1 MWKAIAHLLSSDL
14 LSGTLCN
21 AELLITP
28 LNALGFG
35 GVNDSAIVDYEMVKT
50 ALTIRGQKEYS
61 RAYRD
66 LNIEGGGS
74 NILVARVGIQKE
86 RGGKR
91 VTEVGCFSSVAQ
103 GLEAEVVE
111 RTNSTRGMTLP
122 EDIQNDLIEFLVD
135 KPWNKQFAKPKKR
148 QPMPASNTTTAT
160 NALAADGARRQH
172 TVTTA
177 RQRGSTTT
185 QSTSRSLNGE

>member
-50 ALTIRGQKEYS
+50 ALTIRGQKEYN

-91 VTEVGCFSSVAQ
+91 VTEVGCFSSVAE
-103 GLEAEVVE
+103 GLEVEVVE

-122 EDIQNDLIEFLVD
+122 EDIQNDLIEFLISS
-135 KPWNKQFAKPKKR
+135 R
-148 QPMPASNTTTAT
+148 QA
-160 NALAADGARRQH
+160 
-172 TVTTA
+172 V
-177 RQRGSTTT
+177 
-185 QSTSRSLNGE
+185 E

>member
-50 ALTIRGQKEYS
+50 ALTIRGQKEYN

-66 LNIEGGGS
+66 LNMKKEKGE
-74 NILVARVGIQKE
+74 LLFLTARLFTNTLLSSSLLLSPRVVLFQCWVG
-86 RGGKR
+86 
-91 VTEVGCFSSVAQ
+91 T
-103 GLEAEVVE
+103 
-111 RTNSTRGMTLP
+111 
-122 EDIQNDLIEFLVD
+122 
-135 KPWNKQFAKPKKR
+135 KQFLSLKR
-148 QPMPASNTTTAT
+148 
-160 NALAADGARRQH
+160 LWYGRH
-172 TVTTA
+172 
-177 RQRGSTTT
+177 
-185 QSTSRSLNGE
+185 